1 MSYTGYLSP
10 FIDEIAA
17 QRKAGKSFHQIAEQY
32 MHLGTCTGPL
42 VKYALERSGYLD
54 GGLKYK
60 RFPKIPPGT
69 YIVYFKQPADRTNLG
84 RPIDMGGPRG
94 VWLERDPW
102 SNF

>member
-42 VKYALERSGYLD
+42 IKYALVKSGYLE
-54 GGLKYK
+54 GGLLYK
-60 RFPKIPPGT
+60 HIPEVPHRR
-69 YIVYFKQPADRTNLG
+69 YVLCFKQTNLG